1 MKKNP
6 GRRERRML
14 ARRNRRAD
22 GRIKSAQN
30 EMKMKKAARSGS
42 K

>member
-14 ARRNRRAD
+14 ARANRRHE
-22 GRIKSAQN
+22 GRIKSRLN
-30 EMKMKKAARSGS
+30 EIKTKNAARSGS